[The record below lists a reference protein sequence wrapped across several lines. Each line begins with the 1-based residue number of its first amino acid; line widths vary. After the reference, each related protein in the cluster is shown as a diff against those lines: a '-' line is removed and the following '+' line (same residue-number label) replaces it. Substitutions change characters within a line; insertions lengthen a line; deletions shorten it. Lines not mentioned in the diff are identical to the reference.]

1 MLDKHACE
9 CVSHVMHLPSCA
21 ADMPMETTSASKAVK
36 VDSNPEII
44 GPDVEDDSKVLQPE
58 GHCSAT
64 ERTQLMLTMQV
75 NDISTSCIL
84 LQQ

>member
-9 CVSHVMHLPSCA
+9 CVSHVVHLPSCA

-44 GPDVEDDSKVLQPE
+44 GPDVEDDSRFCNLKDTVQLQSV
-58 GHCSAT
+58 HS
-64 ERTQLMLTMQV
+64 
-75 NDISTSCIL
+75 SC
-84 LQQ
+84 